1 LKHHDPGVEPVG
13 DKNASLLVGP
23 GPGRQ
28 ADCAPD
34 IKSLRSQLEFS
45 MNTLEIAAGILALA
59 RYHGSLP
66 AAAFFQNAE
75 NLSETQM
82 TTTTSIGEPWM
93 WAAFSAFVLVML
105 ALDLFIFGGRKAH
118 KVSIREAASWS
129 LVWVS
134 LALLFNA
141 GLWWYL
147 NGAAGPEIANRKALE
162 FLTGYLIEKS
172 LSVDNVFIFLLI
184 FSSFH
189 IAAEYQRRVLI
200 YGVLGA
206 IVMRAV
212 MILAGAWIVREFNWV
227 LYIFGFF
234 LVVTGMRMLVM
245 AEKKP
250 DLEKNPV
257 LKFARQHLRISDG
270 DHGEKFSV
278 MKDGVR
284 HFTPL
289 FLVLILIEVTDLV
302 FAVDSIPAIFAITTD
317 PFIVFTSNIFAI
329 MGLRALYFLLA
340 DVADR
345 FHLLKYGLA
354 MVLTFIGA
362 KMLIAPWYHVPVV
375 VSLAIVA
382 VLIGASVVASLIA
395 TRRPT

>member
-1 LKHHDPGVEPVG
+1 
-13 DKNASLLVGP
+13 
-23 GPGRQ
+23 
-28 ADCAPD
+28 
-34 IKSLRSQLEFS
+34 
-45 MNTLEIAAGILALA
+45 MNTTMQT
-59 RYHGSLP
+59 SL
-66 AAAFFQNAE
+66 
-75 NLSETQM
+75 
-82 TTTTSIGEPWM
+82 SIGEPWM
-93 WAAFSAFVLVML
+93 WASFIGFVLVML
-105 ALDLFIFGGRKAH
+105 ALDLFVFGGRKAH
-118 KVSIREAASWS
+118 KVSVKEAATWS

-134 LALLFNA
+134 LALVFNA

-147 NGAAGPEIANRKALE
+147 NGTAGPEIADRKALE

-184 FSSFH
+184 FASFH
-189 IAAEYQRRVLI
+189 VAPQFQRRVLI

-212 MILAGAWIVREFNWV
+212 MILAGAWVVQEFSWV
-227 LYIFGFF
+227 LYFFGAF
-234 LVVTGMRMLVM
+234 LVFTGVRMLVM
-245 AEKKP
+245 AEKEP

-257 LKFARQHLRISDG
+257 LRFARKHLRIAEG
-270 DHGEKFSV
+270 DHGEKFMV
-278 MKDGVR
+278 MKNGVR

-354 MVLTFIGA
+354 MVLTFIGT
-362 KMLIAPWYHVPVV
+362 KMLILPWYHVPVGA
-375 VSLAIVA
+375 SLAIVA

-395 TRRPT
+395 TRKRVS

>member
-1 LKHHDPGVEPVG
+1 MQP
-13 DKNASLLVGP
+13 SL
-23 GPGRQ
+23 
-28 ADCAPD
+28 
-34 IKSLRSQLEFS
+34 
-45 MNTLEIAAGILALA
+45 
-59 RYHGSLP
+59 
-66 AAAFFQNAE
+66 
-75 NLSETQM
+75 
-82 TTTTSIGEPWM
+82 SIGEPWM
-93 WAAFSAFVLVML
+93 WAVFIGFVLVML
-105 ALDLFIFGGRKAH
+105 ALDLFVFGGRKAH
-118 KVSIREAASWS
+118 KVGVREAATWS

-134 LALLFNA
+134 LALAFNA

-147 NGAAGPEIANRKALE
+147 NGTAGPEIADRKALE

-184 FSSFH
+184 FASFH
-189 IAAEYQRRVLI
+189 VAPQFQRRVLI

-212 MILAGAWIVREFNWV
+212 MILAGAWVVQEFSWV
-227 LYIFGFF
+227 LYIFGAF
-234 LVVTGMRMLVM
+234 LVFTGVRMLVM
-245 AEKKP
+245 AEKEP

-257 LKFARQHLRISDG
+257 LRFARKHLRIAEG
-270 DHGEKFSV
+270 DHGEKFVV
-278 MKDGVR
+278 MKNGVR

-354 MVLTFIGA
+354 MVLAFIGT
-362 KMLIAPWYHVPVV
+362 KMLILPWYHVPVGA
-375 VSLAIVA
+375 SLAIVA

-395 TRRPT
+395 TRKRVN